1 MKPATTARRG
11 IRRSVVHSIS
21 RTSNQAILAGSL
33 RVVAGLCAAALLTSC
48 VHYEARPLVPAQT
61 AASLETRSLASPE
74 LRPFLTNSLGH
85 DFAEWPPKTWD
96 FETLTWVAFHF
107 HPSLDVARAQ
117 WDVARGGIKT
127 AAGRPNPTVS
137 ATPGYN
143 FNAASGVSPWF
154 PGLTV
159 DVPIETAGKRGK
171 RIAQSR
177 FIAEAAHQNVF
188 TAAWL
193 VRAELRRAL
202 LDLTSADRR
211 AHSLRDQAA
220 LQRSMVEM
228 LEQRRQAGA
237 ISGLEVATLRVAL
250 AKAEA
255 EAGNAERMA
264 ATTRSRL
271 AQALGVPLAAL
282 DGQRFDTPFAVS
294 APSLSPEALAA
305 ARRQSLRSRPDILA
319 ALAAYEASQAALRLE
334 IAKQYPDV
342 RLGSGYQWDQG
353 DNKWNLAVTLDLPLF
368 NRNEG
373 PIAEAGARRREAA
386 TQFVAA
392 QARVIGE
399 LDAATAERSAA
410 SGQIAGLE
418 KVAAELLKQA
428 GLIELQVKAGAA
440 DQIESLGAQ
449 LELGVT
455 GLALLDAQ
463 AKAAIAAGQL
473 EDALRIPFT
482 NLQSVG
488 NNPRPMVHSQIP

>member
-1 MKPATTARRG
+1 MKPDTKVRRG
-11 IRRSVVHSIS
+11 IWRGFVHTIS
-21 RTSNQAILAGSL
+21 A
-33 RVVAGLCAAALLTSC
+33 VAAPMAALSTAALLNGC
-48 VHYEARPLVPAQT
+48 AHYEARPLVPAQT
-61 AASLETRSLASPE
+61 AASLEARSLASPE
-74 LRPFLTNSLGH
+74 LRQFLTNSLGH
-85 DFAEWPPKTWD
+85 DLAEWPPKVWD
-96 FETLTWVAFHF
+96 FETLTWVAFHY

-117 WDVARGGIKT
+117 WDVARGGTKT

-177 FIAEAAHQNVF
+177 FLAEAAHQNVF
-188 TAAWL
+188 TAAWQ

-202 LDLTSADRR
+202 LDLTSASRR
-211 AHSLRDQAA
+211 ADSLRNQVA
-220 LQRSMVEM
+220 LQRRMVEM

-237 ISGLEVATLRVAL
+237 IAGLEISTARVAL

-255 EAGNAERMA
+255 EAGDAERTA

-271 AQALGVPLAAL
+271 AQALGVPLSAL
-282 DGQRFDTPFAVS
+282 AGQQFSDPFSVS
-294 APSLSPEALAA
+294 SPSLPPGALAA
-305 ARRQSLRSRPDILA
+305 ARRQSLQSRPDILA
-319 ALAAYEASQAALRLE
+319 ALATYEASQAALQLE

-353 DNKWNLAVTLDLPLF
+353 GNKWNLAVTLDLPLF

-373 PIAEAGARRREAA
+373 PIAEAGAKRREAA
-386 TQFVAA
+386 AQCIAV

-418 KVAAELLKQA
+418 KVAAELKKQA
-428 GLIELQVKAGAA
+428 ELIELQIKAGGA
-440 DQIESLGAQ
+440 DQLESLGAQ
-449 LELGVT
+449 LELGFT
-455 GLALLDAQ
+455 RLALLDAQ
-463 AKAAIAAGQL
+463 AKAALAAGQL
-473 EDALRIPFT
+473 EDALRIPFA
-482 NLQSVG
+482 NLQSVE
-488 NNPRPMVHSQIP
+488 NNPRPLTQSQIP